1 MSRGLGDMQREILDL
16 YAEAASVLASY
27 PWPTRLTE
35 ETQAAMREVREVAHM
50 RQLLCEQYVRGSG
63 DGPPRSVQASFSRA
77 LHALIRRGA
86 LVQVTMWGKSEGY
99 CLEHVQ
105 YVVRVKC

>member
-16 YAEAASVLASY
+16 YDEAASVLASY

-77 LHALIRRGA
+77 LRSLLRRGLLRA
-86 LVQVTMWGKSEGY
+86 CWFDGRPVPPSSGARI
-99 CLEHVQ
+99 Q
-105 YVVRVKC
+105 YVVKC